1 MDRLLAD
8 LAPQA
13 ALFMLI
19 ATRLSAMMVVAPVFS
34 SRTVPV
40 RVKAGLVILVSWIT
54 LPVVAAEGGVVPD
67 GLVPLAMLAV
77 KEAIIGFAFGLIA
90 QFLFAAVQTAG
101 AFIDVTA
108 GFAVSQTL
116 DPTSGVTTSILGRW
130 YNLIAI
136 SAFLAIGGHQLL
148 VAGVVRSF
156 TLAPPLD
163 SPDMGAVVT
172 GVLAQADDIFLVV
185 VQIGAPIIG
194 ALLVT
199 DVTLGVISRAVPQ
212 MNVFIVGI
220 PLKIIVAL
228 AGSAILLPAFIA
240 LMNGLTG
247 RMFGDLSAI
256 MRAAGGG

>member
-13 ALFMLI
+13 ALFVLI
-19 ATRLSAMMVVAPVFS
+19 ATRLSAMVAVAPVFS

-54 LPVVAAEGGVVPD
+54 LPLVAQEGGRVPD
-67 GLVPLAMLAV
+67 GLVELSVLAV
-77 KEAIIGFAFGLIA
+77 KEAIIGFAFGLVA
-90 QFLFAAVQTAG
+90 QFLFAAVQMAG

-108 GFAVSQTL
+108 GFAISQTL
-116 DPTSGVTTSILGRW
+116 DPASNQNISVLGRW
-130 YNLIAI
+130 YNMIALA
-136 SAFLAIGGHQLL
+136 AFLALGGHQLL

-156 TLAPPLD
+156 GLAPPLS
-163 SPDMGAVVT
+163 SPDISAVVS

-194 ALLVT
+194 AVLIT
-199 DVTLGVISRAVPQ
+199 DITLGVISRAVPQ
-212 MNVFIVGI
+212 MNIFIVGL

-228 AGSAILLPAFIA
+228 AGSAILLPAFI
-240 LMNGLTG
+240 GLTHSLAG
-247 RMFGDLSAI
+247 RMFSDMSQI